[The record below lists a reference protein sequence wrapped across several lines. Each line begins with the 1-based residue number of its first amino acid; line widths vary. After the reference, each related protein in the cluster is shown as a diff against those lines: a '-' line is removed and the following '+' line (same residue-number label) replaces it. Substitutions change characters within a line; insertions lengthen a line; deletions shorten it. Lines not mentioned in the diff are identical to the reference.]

1 MDITITS
8 VAKWCESHCPRT
20 LCVCEAQQKLCNPKP
35 IISLMDCQSFS
46 SQQHI
51 CLILSTVV
59 TAASLLWTEW
69 RTSSPVY
76 CPVQLPWQPA
86 PSPLSGDERDC
97 REHPALLCFPL
108 ICLQQLPPHFSSSS
122 SVVPHFPLF
131 FFKNLIRDF
140 WSAWQ
145 WVLTKEWGGCHVNS
159 LGCGYAS
166 DSAVCRRQKGTGL
179 GRAESVFGLHARI
192 GWRSKPSCSCSP
204 SFLYLPN

>member
-8 VAKWCESHCPRT
+8 VAKRCESHCPRT
-20 LCVCEAQQKLCNPKP
+20 LCVCEAQQTLCNPKP
-35 IISLMDCQSFS
+35 IISLMDCQSFPW
-46 SQQHI
+46 QQHI

-122 SVVPHFPLF
+122 SVVPHFPF
-131 FFKNLIRDF
+131 FFFLKFDPWPLKCLTVGINQGVGWLSCQFPRLRICQWQRCLQEAERDR
-140 WSAWQ
+140 SGTSRVSV
-145 WVLTKEWGGCHVNS
+145 WVTCEDRV
-159 LGCGYAS
+159 
-166 DSAVCRRQKGTGL
+166 
-179 GRAESVFGLHARI
+179 EE
-192 GWRSKPSCSCSP
+192 
-204 SFLYLPN
+204 